1 MTIDTL
7 SKNNVPMWAANIIL
21 VFGFLAYME
30 MDARRGDLVAEQRIK
45 QCHAVQED
53 GIEVMR
59 SLRDS
64 MASYSAQCASLGDAI
79 DNLSQDLRDLQNQIH
94 RIEK

>member
-1 MTIDTL
+1 MTIETL

-53 GIEVMR
+53 GI
-59 SLRDS
+59 D
-64 MASYSAQCASLGDAI
+64 GHAI
-79 DNLSQDLRDLQNQIH
+79 AARQYGLIFRAMCLV
-94 RIEK
+94 

>member
-1 MTIDTL
+1 MTIETL
-7 SKNNVPMWAANIIL
+7 NKNNVPLWAANIIL
-21 VFGFLAYME
+21 VFGFLGYME

-45 QCHAVQED
+45 QCHAVQEES
-53 GIEVMR
+53 ITVMR

-64 MASYSAQCASLGDAI
+64 MANYTAQCAGLGDAI
-79 DNLSQDLRDLQNQIH
+79 DNLSQDLRELQNQIH

>member
-1 MTIDTL
+1 MTIETL

-30 MDARRGDLVAEQRIK
+30 IDARRSDLVAEQRIK
-45 QCHAVQED
+45 QCHSVQEES
-53 GIEVMR
+53 IEVMR

-64 MASYSAQCASLGDAI
+64 MVTYSVQCAGLGDAI
-79 DNLSQDLRDLQNQIH
+79 DNLSQDLRELQTQIQ

>member
-1 MTIDTL
+1 MTIETL
-7 SKNNVPMWAANIIL
+7 NKNNVPLWSANIIL

-45 QCHAVQED
+45 QCHAVQQES
-53 GIEVMR
+53 ITVMR

-64 MASYSAQCASLGDAI
+64 MANYTAQCAGLGDAI
-79 DNLSQDLRDLQNQIH
+79 ESLSKDIKDLQDQM
-94 RIEK
+94 RRMSQ